1 MNFPVHLIAS
11 LSFSIGL
18 VMTAFTQDLDRT
30 IKPKAQGV
38 PAIKLPAIQKATL
51 KNGLDIWLV
60 EDHELPL
67 VAFNL
72 VVQSGTDH
80 DQLDQPGLASMT
92 AEMLDEGTS
101 SRSALQIAEALD
113 FIGATLS
120 INAFTDGSSIALNTL
135 TKHLDT
141 ALDVFADVLINPTFP
156 EKEFE
161 RLRQQRI
168 TWLLQ
173 QKDRPA
179 AIASLTFSRVLYGT
193 KHPYGLNPSGTEGS
207 LKAMKREDVAQF
219 YRTYYRPNN
228 ATLIVVG
235 DVALSDIVA
244 KLDRLLAPWQRAEIP
259 RVPLVPPPPSFRQ
272 ALLIDKPGAPQS
284 EVRIGTIGAAR
295 STPDFFPLTVMNTV
309 LGGQF
314 SSRLNM
320 NLRERRGFTYG
331 ARSSFSFNKYPGPFL
346 ASAAVTTSKT
356 DSAVFEFFYEI
367 ERMQRLGVTPEEL
380 EFAKK
385 SLTGS
390 FARAFETPAQIASAL
405 QSIVLYNLPMDY
417 FNSYLRNINNVT
429 LDDVSRV
436 AADYL
441 DSSRMIVVVV
451 GDAKTVRAGLEKLNI
466 GKLVMS
472 DADGNRLTQ

>member
-1 MNFPVHLIAS
+1 MKS
-11 LSFSIGL
+11 LMLFVTSFCFSMG
-18 VMTAFTQDLDRT
+18 VAMTAFTQDLDRT
-30 IKPKAQGV
+30 IKPRAQGA

-51 KNGLDIWLV
+51 NNGLSVWLV

-72 VVQSGTDH
+72 VVSSGSDH
-80 DQLDQPGLASMT
+80 DPLDQPGLASMT

-101 SRSALQIAEALD
+101 SRTALQIAEALD

-120 INAFTDGSSIALNTL
+120 VNAFTDGSTVALNTL

-141 ALDVFADVLINPTFP
+141 ALDVFADVLVNPTFP

-161 RLRQQRI
+161 RLRQQRL
-168 TWLLQ
+168 TSLLQ

-179 AIASLTFSRVLYGT
+179 AIASLTFYKLLYGT
-193 KHPYGLNPSGTEGS
+193 KHPYGLNPSGTEAS
-207 LKAMKREDVAQF
+207 LKAMKRDDVAQF
-219 YRTYYRPNN
+219 HQKYYRPNN

-235 DVALSDIVA
+235 DVSMGDIVA
-244 KLDRLLAPWQRAEIP
+244 KLEHLLASWKRADVS
-259 RVPLVPPPPSFRQ
+259 RVILPPPPLSFRQ
-272 ALLIDKPGAPQS
+272 AVLIDKPGAPQS
-284 EVRIGTIGAAR
+284 EVRIGSIGAAR
-295 STPDFFPLTVMNTV
+295 NTPDFFPLTVMNTV

-331 ARSSFSFNKYPGPFL
+331 ARSNFSFNKYPGPFL

-367 ERMQRLGVTPEEL
+367 ERMQRLGITPEEL

-390 FARAFETPAQIASAL
+390 FARTFETPTQIASAL

-417 FNSYLRNINNVT
+417 FNSYLQKINNVT

-441 DSSRMIVVVV
+441 DSSRMVVVVV
-451 GDAKTVRAGLEKLNI
+451 GDAKTIRSGLEKLNI

>member
-1 MNFPVHLIAS
+1 MNFSIHVIAT
-11 LSFSIGL
+11 LSFSIGV

-51 KNGLDIWLV
+51 KNGLDVWLV

-67 VAFNL
+67 VACNL

-80 DQLDQPGLASMT
+80 DPLDQPGLASMT

-120 INAFTDGSSIALNTL
+120 INAFTDGSSVALNTL

-168 TWLLQ
+168 TSLLQ

-179 AIASLTFSRVLYGT
+179 VIASLTFSRVLYGT

-259 RVPLVPPPPSFRQ
+259 KVPLTPPPPSFRQ

-284 EVRIGTIGAAR
+284 EVRIGTIGTAR
-295 STPDFFPLTVMNTV
+295 NTPDFFPLTVMNTV

-390 FARAFETPAQIASAL
+390 FARTFETPAQIASAL